1 MCWHHTDFSLEIH
14 LSPCQ
19 PRSLC
24 CMGPGSPDVFKL
36 VTIISYPLGHGV
48 CLSLGHVVL
57 KREPW
62 GFPWLCQTVVSTSAY
77 KGRNSAE
84 CRGQSYYHPKDTD
97 SSRKQSVRQREE
109 MERTRW
115 LWWLP
120 ITLATSVYFGYVTSK
135 FLLLLKSFW
144 VGFFLLAVQMNPTD
158 PQWLDY
164 ISKSF
169 VINFLIGRWELE
181 RKIST
186 MANCLDS
193 ESLPGRPLKSFVEPD
208 FSFALN
214 WRRRVYTLAVCF
226 NLKCVC
232 E

>member
-1 MCWHHTDFSLEIH
+1 M
-14 LSPCQ
+14 
-19 PRSLC
+19 
-24 CMGPGSPDVFKL
+24 
-36 VTIISYPLGHGV
+36 
-48 CLSLGHVVL
+48 CLSLL
-57 KREPW
+57 PSFPIPW
-62 GFPWLCQTVVSTSAY
+62 TWCSSQSGTCVFKNGTSGLFVALPDCGLYLCLQRKNQCWMQGAVILS
-77 KGRNSAE
+77 
-84 CRGQSYYHPKDTD
+84 PKHTN

-109 MERTRW
+109 MERARW

-120 ITLATSVYFGYVTSK
+120 VTLPTSVYFGYVTSK

-144 VGFFLLAVQMNPTD
+144 VGFSLLAVQMNPTD
-158 PQWLDY
+158 PQQLDY

-186 MANCLDS
+186 TASYLDS

-214 WRRRVYTLAVCF
+214 WRRRVYTSAVCF